1 MLSCKNPIVYKVNEC
16 EPKQCS
22 SLHISYCMSGTG
34 TAEELQIK
42 LRMHQT
48 IEEKGLAG

>member
-22 SLHISYCMSGTG
+22 APLSYCMSGTG
-34 TAEELQIK
+34 TAEELQMK